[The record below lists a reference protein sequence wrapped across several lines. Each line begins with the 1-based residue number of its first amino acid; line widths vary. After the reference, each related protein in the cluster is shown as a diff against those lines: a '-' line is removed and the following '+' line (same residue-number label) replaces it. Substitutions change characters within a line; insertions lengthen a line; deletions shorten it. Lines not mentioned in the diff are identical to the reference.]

1 MEMKT
6 PMAKTLAELID
17 GGVAGRRV
25 LVRSDLNVPLKDGVV
40 TDDGRVRAS
49 LPVLKKLTDAGARV
63 IVTAHLGRPKGQ
75 VDPQYSIKPAA
86 ERLAELADFPV
97 IIATD
102 LVGEDAKAKAEALK
116 DGELL
121 VVENVRYDARET
133 SKDDAERAEF
143 AAELAALTGENGAY
157 VNDAFGAVHRK
168 HASVYD
174 IAKELPA
181 YLGDLVKTEVDV
193 LQKVIKNPDRPFVV
207 VMGGAKVSD
216 KLAVIDNLIGKA
228 DTLLIGGG
236 MGYTFAKAMGY
247 EIGQSLLEEDQ
258 IENCKRYM
266 EEAPKKGTEL
276 IIASDIVWSDDFSND
291 ANTEIRP
298 IEDLTGGKLG
308 AKAEGLDIG
317 PATRELFAQKIKEA
331 KLVFWNGPVGVF
343 EIEAFASGTKAVADA
358 LVESEAFSIIGGGD
372 SASAVRNLGFS
383 DDQFGHISTGGGAS
397 LEYIEGKTLPGLEAL
412 GA

>member
-1 MEMKT
+1 
-6 PMAKTLAELID
+6 MAKTLDELIA
-17 GGVAGRRV
+17 GGLAGRRV

-49 LPVLKKLTDAGARV
+49 LPVLKKLTEAGARV

-75 VDPQYSIKPAA
+75 VDPQYSIAPAA
-86 ERLAELADFPV
+86 QRLAELADFPV
-97 IIATD
+97 VIAED

-121 VVENVRYDARET
+121 VLENVRYDARET

-174 IAKELPA
+174 IAKILPA
-181 YLGDLVKTEVDV
+181 YLGDLVKTEVEV
-193 LQKVIKNPDRPFVV
+193 LQKVTQNPDRPFVV

-228 DTLLIGGG
+228 DALLIGGG
-236 MGYTFAKAMGY
+236 MGYTFAKALGY
-247 EIGQSLLEEDQ
+247 EVGQSLLEEDQ
-258 IENCKRYM
+258 VETCKRYM

-276 IIASDIVWSDDFSND
+276 IIASDIVWADDFSND
-291 ANTEIRP
+291 ANKEIRP
-298 IEDLTGGKLG
+298 VEDLTGGALG

-317 PATRELFAQKIKEA
+317 PASCALFAQKIKEA

-343 EIEAFASGTKAVADA
+343 EIPAFAEGTKAVAQA
-358 LVESEAFSIIGGGD
+358 LVDSDAFSIVGGGD

-412 GA
+412 GV